1 MASRTEE
8 WFRFQYV
15 DCQEVLQGQGQVCG
29 EVREMAKDYIDVEV
43 VWLTDSKDK
52 KCLGG
57 AVWTKLIT
65 GFVRLDK
72 WMMRALKKRSGRLNT
87 DEPMKTEEEKL
98 QERRMVQFSQRGILW
113 VAPSFGSKLN

>member
-1 MASRTEE
+1 
-8 WFRFQYV
+8 
-15 DCQEVLQGQGQVCG
+15 
-29 EVREMAKDYIDVEV
+29 MAKKWVDMEV

-98 QERRMVQFSQRGILW
+98 QERRMVQFSQSGLYHQHL
-113 VAPSFGSKLN
+113 VPSGWTKKVRDE

>member
-1 MASRTEE
+1 M
-8 WFRFQYV
+8 
-15 DCQEVLQGQGQVCG
+15 
-29 EVREMAKDYIDVEV
+29 
-43 VWLTDSKDK
+43 TDSKDK
-52 KCLGG
+52 KCLSG
-57 AVWTKLIT
+57 AVRTKLIT

-98 QERRMVQFSQRGILW
+98 QERRMVQFFQRGILW

>member
-1 MASRTEE
+1 MVKK
-8 WFRFQYV
+8 FYKGKDKYV
-15 DCQEVLQGQGQVCG
+15 
-29 EVREMAKDYIDVEV
+29 VRETAKDYTDVEA

-57 AVWTKLIT
+57 ALWTKLIT

-87 DEPMKTEEEKL
+87 DEPMKTEEA
-98 QERRMVQFSQRGILW
+98 QERRMVQFSQSGLYHQHL
-113 VAPSFGSKLN
+113 VPSGWTKKVRDE